1 MTVNLHSRMPKR
13 ILLFQI
19 SAKLSASL
27 TKISVKSSP
36 KIRVTKNLPAQQLC
50 NFINISIS
58 PNVIQAKTKITAVA
72 FIRKILQT
80 EFRTL
85 LSQRMTLPRLLSV
98 LVLANALSGVLSCG
112 GSSPP
117 PPCSWQTCRHEWRDD
132 WNPGI
137 STGECVNQRRY
148 AHHAYDTHQG
158 SGSCPAPSPCS
169 PLTQHR
175 TMCKYDSRCR
185 FFFNHNSPENIETFQ
200 TKLFLQSTWW
210 HLIFIWETQTILL
223 EIQEV
228 FLRLQVLRSIFKL
241 NLLKVKTTLR
251 GTNLELIDRGEQNP
265 LFCHLLKQ

>member
-1 MTVNLHSRMPKR
+1 MSFTVSTFEHLLHAR
-13 ILLFQI
+13 
-19 SAKLSASL
+19 KLWLRLSLIVTIKSLIDGKFTFENAQTPIPECPSSL

-117 PPCSWQTCRHEWRDD
+117 PPCSWQTCRPEWRDD

-137 STGECVNQRRY
+137 ITGECVNQRRH
-148 AHHAYDTHQG
+148 AHHAYDTHRG
-158 SGSCPAPSPCS
+158 SGSCPAPSPCG

-175 TMCKYDSRCR
+175 KMCKYDSRCR
-185 FFFNHNSPENIETFQ
+185 FFFKS
-200 TKLFLQSTWW
+200 
-210 HLIFIWETQTILL
+210 
-223 EIQEV
+223 
-228 FLRLQVLRSIFKL
+228 
-241 NLLKVKTTLR
+241 
-251 GTNLELIDRGEQNP
+251 
-265 LFCHLLKQ
+265 